1 MRLILLSIVCS
12 FFFLACQKNATP
24 VQQTLTEQE
33 KNAFIAKVRADTLYK
48 QWRSLQKEAY
58 DLMRLAV
65 RNGKIDTAMIKAF
78 KPTGKEADHISMLK
92 NAGVYNAE
100 QYNAANKRSQEMLRE
115 LWKKYPGL
123 SELSLEDFVDLGKK
137 ESTLTRRP

>member
-1 MRLILLSIVCS
+1 MRLLLLSIVCS
-12 FFFLACQKNATP
+12 FFFLSCQKNATP
-24 VQQTLTEQE
+24 VQETLNEQE
-33 KNAFIAKVRADTLYK
+33 KTAFIAKVRADTLYK
-48 QWRSLQKEAY
+48 QWRTLQKEAY

-100 QYNAANKRSQEMLRE
+100 QYNSANKRSQEILKE
-115 LWKKYPGL
+115 LWKKYP
-123 SELSLEDFVDLGKK
+123 ELSQLSLGDFVELGKK
-137 ESTLTRRP
+137 ETHKP